1 MSGSTATLN
10 TIYKTIQF
18 LLTYFLHKFT
28 QIQSEKKRENNFNG
42 RSIFQGNS
50 KQEHNWHNCT
60 CHYNSCISSLSFVYV
75 TQNHETGSIKRF
87 INTGSTRHWII
98 APHLN
103 CQIIRLF
110 IITFCRMDQLAIKLY
125 SLQPITSGLVIYK
138 PIVTL
143 IIVVPL
149 KAYPEVHL
157 NGEKRLSR

>member
-1 MSGSTATLN
+1 MTIALATVTPVSVPCALLMLHRIMGLEVLNVGSA
-10 TIYKTIQF
+10 
-18 LLTYFLHKFT
+18 
-28 QIQSEKKRENNFNG
+28 
-42 RSIFQGNS
+42 
-50 KQEHNWHNCT
+50 
-60 CHYNSCISSLSFVYV
+60 
-75 TQNHETGSIKRF
+75 
-87 INTGSTRHWII
+87 RHWIM

-149 KAYPEVHL
+149 KAYPEVQM
-157 NGEKRLSR
+157 NGEKRFSR